1 MTPPNSVLR
10 DAARG
15 LLLAGMA
22 LLTPCAFAADD
33 SEIRFEVAP
42 GVTAH
47 ARLLED
53 GRIEV
58 GTNRSSRR
66 QQLQAA
72 SDEEGHSRLGHA
84 DYNFDGFQ
92 DLDSSATLGQVNE
105 SVVVYLYEPASGAF
119 RALPAP
125 SGASLNCDGFWS
137 LQPDPATRTLTSSCR
152 SGPMWYTDIYRYN
165 GPTLYLFRTMRTAYV
180 DTEQLARVLAVDAA
194 EDMDVPAVWSTHDPS
209 GKMLE
214 HAISNGLE
222 APDSNAPLK
231 GRIASVIPARLPLYS
246 RSGDTRT
253 PRYLLKGDKVELL
266 DVADDWLQVRYQNPA
281 RGPILGWVKLPAQ
294 P

>member
-1 MTPPNSVLR
+1 MTQPNSALR
-10 DAARG
+10 RPARG

-22 LLTPCAFAADD
+22 LLTPCAFAAED
-33 SEIRFEVAP
+33 SEIRFEVTP
-42 GVTAH
+42 GVAAH

-58 GTNRSSRR
+58 GTNRSPRR

-105 SVVVYLYEPASGAF
+105 SVVVYLYDPAGGTF

-125 SGASLNCDGFWS
+125 SGANLNCDGFWS
-137 LQPDPATRTLTSSCR
+137 LQPDPASRTLTSSCR
-152 SGPMWYTDIYRYN
+152 SGPMWYTDIYRFN
-165 GPTLYLFRTMRTAYV
+165 GPTLYLFRTMRTAFV

-194 EDMDVPAVWSTHDPS
+194 QDMDVPAVWSTHDPS

-214 HAISNGLE
+214 HAIGNGLE
-222 APDSNAPLK
+222 APDSNVPLK
-231 GRIASVIPARLPLYS
+231 GRSASVIPVRLPLYS
-246 RSGDTRT
+246 RSGDAATR
-253 PRYLLKGDKVELL
+253 RYLVKGDKVELL

-281 RGPILGWVKLPAQ
+281 RGPILGWVKLAEQ

>member
-1 MTPPNSVLR
+1 MTQLNFLR
-10 DAARG
+10 HAARC

-22 LLTPCAFAADD
+22 LLPLGALATDD
-33 SEIRFEVAP
+33 SDIRFDVSP

-58 GTNRSSRR
+58 GTTRSAHR

-84 DYNFDGFQ
+84 DYNFDGYQ

-119 RALPAP
+119 RALAPP
-125 SGASLNCDGFWS
+125 SGANLNCDGFWS
-137 LQPDPATRTLTSSCR
+137 LQPDATTRTLTSSCR

-165 GPTLYLFRTMRTAYV
+165 GPTLYLFRTMRTAFV
-180 DTEQLARVLAVDAA
+180 DTELLARVLAVDAS
-194 EDMDVPAVWSTHDPS
+194 EDMDVPAVWSTHDPA

-231 GRIASVIPARLPLYS
+231 GRIASVVPVRLPLYS
-246 RSGDTRT
+246 RSGDATT
-253 PRYLLKGDKVELL
+253 KRYLVKGDKVELL
-266 DVADDWLQVRYQNPA
+266 DAADGWLQVRYQNPA
-281 RGPILGWVKLPAQ
+281 RDPILGWVKLPEQ

>member
-1 MTPPNSVLR
+1 MTQQNAAFR
-10 DAARG
+10 HAARS

-22 LLTPCAFAADD
+22 LFTPSAFAADD
-33 SEIRFEVAP
+33 SDIRFEVTP

-58 GTNRSSRR
+58 GTNRSPRR
-66 QQLQAA
+66 QLLQAT

-84 DYNFDGFQ
+84 DYNFDGYQ

-105 SVVVYLYEPASGAF
+105 SVFVYLYEPASGQF
-119 RALPAP
+119 RLLPEP
-125 SGASLNCDGFWS
+125 SAVDINCAGFWS
-137 LQPDPATRTLTSSCR
+137 LQSDAATRTLTSSCR

-165 GPTLYLFRTMRTAYV
+165 GPTLYLFRTMRTAFV
-180 DTEQLARVLAVDAA
+180 DTGRLAQVLAMDSAN
-194 EDMDVPAVWSTHDPS
+194 DMDVPAVWSTHDPS
-209 GKMLE
+209 GRTLE
-214 HAISNGLE
+214 HALGNGLE

-231 GRIASVIPARLPLYS
+231 GHGASVVPARLPLYGH
-246 RSGDTRT
+246 SGDTSTR
-253 PRYLLKGDKVELL
+253 RYLLKGDKVELL
-266 DVADDWLQVRYQNPA
+266 DVVDDWLQVRYQNPA
-281 RGPILGWVKLPAQ
+281 RGPILGWVKLPPQ